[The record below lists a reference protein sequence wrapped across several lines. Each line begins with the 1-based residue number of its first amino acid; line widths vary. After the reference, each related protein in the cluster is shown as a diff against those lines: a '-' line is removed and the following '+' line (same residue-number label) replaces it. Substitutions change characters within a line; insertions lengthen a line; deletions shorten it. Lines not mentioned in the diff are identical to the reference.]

1 MKKKNIFLNWLKIS
15 VALIIVIFVA
25 LNYKRLVNLDLRAV
39 VSGSSSFFVTVI
51 IILTIYILK
60 SVTFVVPA
68 IMIYLSVGLM
78 FETKTA
84 LLINAVGLALEVLIT
99 YFLGRFLSGEKVNEI
114 IRKNKA
120 GQKLLS
126 LYEGKKKFSFLIIV
140 RALPVF
146 PIDFTSLFLG
156 STRLSFIP
164 YEIVSILAI
173 MPRVALFT
181 IFGEKAYDLF
191 PKELLMKVIVI
202 CVVTVLTSYMIFRI
216 IKAKN
221 RNMK

>member
-1 MKKKNIFLNWLKIS
+1 MKKKNIFLNCLKIS

-39 VSGSSSFFVTVI
+39 VSGSSSFFITAI
-51 IILTIYILK
+51 IIFAIYILK

-84 LLINAVGLALEVLIT
+84 LIINAVGLALEVLIT

-114 IRKNKA
+114 INKNKA

-181 IFGEKAYDLF
+181 IFGEKVYDLF
-191 PKELLMKVIVI
+191 PKELLMKVIIVAMVCALIGYVI
-202 CVVTVLTSYMIFRI
+202 YRLVKTKNK
-216 IKAKN
+216 KA
-221 RNMK
+221 